1 MVDSDKEVLKIED
14 IPIVKDFQDVF
25 PEDLPGIPPDRKVE
39 FRIDLV
45 FGAKPIAKAPYR
57 LAPSELQELMAQLQD
72 LLDNGFIRPST
83 SP

>member
-25 PEDLPGIPPDRKVE
+25 PEDLPGIPPDREVE

-45 FGAKPIAKAPYR
+45 SGAKSIAKAPYR